1 MLKGNKEENFQNG
14 RILLICPV
22 YIHTYVNHA
31 HVYSILFFRFS
42 LFMHFLHFLIRS
54 CADVAQRN
62 VDSVDFRSV
71 LSSRRGRES
80 MRWIGGCFMQHHR
93 RFYTH
98 HPVRSPDERQ
108 AYVQGKQIDERKE

>member
-1 MLKGNKEENFQNG
+1 MLFCL
-14 RILLICPV
+14 ILPPWFAISELCKPKAL
-22 YIHTYVNHA
+22 Y
-31 HVYSILFFRFS
+31 RFS
-42 LFMHFLHFLIRS
+42 LFMHFLHFPIGS
-54 CADVAQRN
+54 CALVAQRN

>member
-1 MLKGNKEENFQNG
+1 
-14 RILLICPV
+14 
-22 YIHTYVNHA
+22 
-31 HVYSILFFRFS
+31 
-42 LFMHFLHFLIRS
+42 MHFLHFLIRS
-54 CADVAQRN
+54 CVVVAQRN

-108 AYVQGKQIDERKE
+108 KLATNKNERTDRQNEEEKNFILDFDAGYAL